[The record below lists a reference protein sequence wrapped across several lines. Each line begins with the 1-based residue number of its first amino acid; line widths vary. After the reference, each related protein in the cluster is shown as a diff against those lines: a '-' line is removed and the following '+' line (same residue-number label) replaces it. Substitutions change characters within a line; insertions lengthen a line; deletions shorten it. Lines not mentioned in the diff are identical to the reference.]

1 VWAAV
6 APGPTVGPHRVP
18 PSDPRTALLPS
29 PALPDPGETR
39 VVGQRL
45 VEGLAQVPAVGQVE
59 IGGLDEFPLRADAFE
74 EHDELEL
81 ENSTGSMLGRPRS
94 A

>member
-1 VWAAV
+1 
-6 APGPTVGPHRVP
+6 
-18 PSDPRTALLPS
+18 
-29 PALPDPGETR
+29 